1 MTGGGLPGHGP
12 VAVAQDQ
19 LDLLLAV
26 RRWLLD
32 TPEATVVMPPAG
44 SWGACALE
52 VWRTQALERLLGM
65 LSG

>member
-1 MTGGGLPGHGP
+1 M
-12 VAVAQDQ
+12 AVAQDQ

-44 SWGACALE
+44 SCGACALE
-52 VWRTQALERLLGM
+52 MWRTQALEKLLGM